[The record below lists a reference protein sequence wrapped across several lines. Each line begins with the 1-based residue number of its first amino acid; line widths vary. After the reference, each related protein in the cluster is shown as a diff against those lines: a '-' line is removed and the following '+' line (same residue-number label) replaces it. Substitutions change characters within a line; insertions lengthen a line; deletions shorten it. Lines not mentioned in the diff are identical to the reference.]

1 VTSTSEH
8 PGDAVQPGSTES
20 TGPFASVDDV
30 IEALSAQGYIAD
42 RRLATTVFLLTR
54 LEKPLLLEGPA
65 GVGKTELAKMLA
77 VATGRRF
84 LRLQCYEGQDETKAL
99 YEWDY
104 GKQLLYTQIL
114 REKIGQVVEDAP
126 DIPSAVDRIGA
137 QDSVFF
143 SERFLAPRP
152 LLQAIRSEEPVVLL
166 IDEVDRADE
175 ALEAVL
181 LETLGE
187 FQISVPE
194 VGTFVAENKPYVILT
209 SNNTRDLA
217 AALKRRCLH
226 LFLDYPTAERELE
239 IVRSKDTGL
248 PEAAA
253 RELVEVVR
261 GLRELELRKSPSISE
276 TIDWARTL
284 AVLGIDELN
293 SQILS
298 DTVSV
303 VVKYD
308 KDVTKA
314 LSALPKLVD
323 PNAVVDD
330 ARGHGHGHGHGHDG
344 DHSHTS
350 SADAP
355 ANGRSSGPVPVPDDD
370 EDGPDGRAVRAAKD
384 QEGRHAGHYGA
395 PGRDAQEAARR
406 AEEPG
411 VKPRSVSSSQGSRSF
426 GLGKKRAL

>member
-1 VTSTSEH
+1 VTSTSEQAA
-8 PGDAVQPGSTES
+8 PETTAAQA
-20 TGPFASVDDV
+20 GPFDSVDDV
-30 IEALSAQGYIAD
+30 VEALSAQGYIAD

-77 VATGRRF
+77 AATGRRF

-126 DIPSAVDRIGA
+126 DIPTAVDRIGA

-152 LLQAIRSEEPVVLL
+152 LLAAIRSSEPVVLL

-187 FQISVPE
+187 YQISVPE
-194 VGTFVAENKPYVILT
+194 VGTFAAENAPYVILT

-226 LFLDYPTAERELE
+226 LFLDYPSAERELE

-261 GLRELELRKSPSISE
+261 GLRELELRKAPSISE

-284 AVLGIDELN
+284 AVLGVDELN

-314 LSALPKLVD
+314 LGALPNLVD
-323 PNAVVDD
+323 PNAVVED
-330 ARGHGHGHGHGHDG
+330 AAHGHGHGHGHGHDG
-344 DHSHTS
+344 DHGH
-350 SADAP
+350 DAP
-355 ANGRSSGPVPVPDDD
+355 TNGRSSGPAPVPDD
-370 EDGPDGRAVRAAKD
+370 EGDGPDGRAVRAAKD
-384 QEGRHAGHYGA
+384 REGRHAGTYGA

-406 AEEPG
+406 AEELG
-411 VKPRSVSSSQGSRSF
+411 VKPRPVSSSQGSRSF

>member
-1 VTSTSEH
+1 VTSTSEQ
-8 PGDAVQPGSTES
+8 PPETAAAQADPFDSVDAV
-20 TGPFASVDDV
+20 V
-30 IEALSAQGYIAD
+30 EALAAQGYIAD
-42 RRLATTVFLLTR
+42 RRLATTVYLLTR

-77 VATGRRF
+77 AATGRKF

-126 DIPSAVDRIGA
+126 DIPTAVDRIGA

-143 SERFLAPRP
+143 SERFLAARP
-152 LLQAIRSEEPVVLL
+152 LLEAIRSEEPVVLL

-261 GLRELELRKSPSISE
+261 GLRELELRKAPSISE

-284 AVLGIDELN
+284 AVLGVDELN

-314 LSALPKLVD
+314 LGALPKLVD

-330 ARGHGHGHGHGHDG
+330 ARGHGHGHGHGHDS
-344 DHSHTS
+344 DHDHGS
-350 SADAP
+350 SDNDAP
-355 ANGRSSGPVPVPDDD
+355 ANGRSSGPAPTVVDDD
-370 EDGPDGRAVRAAKD
+370 ENDGPDGREVRAAKD
-384 QEGRHAGHYGA
+384 REGRHAGTYGA

-406 AEEPG
+406 AEELG
-411 VKPRSVSSSQGSRSF
+411 VKPRPVSSSQGTRSF